1 MRKLNRL
8 LSFSLSFSFCLSASL
23 FLSLLLLLPLSLFL
37 CFFFIYPIQPARI
50 FFLLFCSSS
59 LLLFSF
65 LSVSVVPFVVR
76 TRVESEWFGVCGLSW
91 LSGGIRNHTGNQ
103 CVQGVGVSRPTNDE
117 SPRAYA
123 SGEIFAQK
131 KTKGD
136 ADSQREK
143 EREREK

>member
-23 FLSLLLLLPLSLFL
+23 FLSLLLLLSLSLFL
-37 CFFFIYPIQPARI
+37 CFFIYPIQPARI

-76 TRVESEWFGVCGLSW
+76 TRMESEWFGVCGLSW

-103 CVQGVGVSRPTNDE
+103 CVQGVGVSRPSNDE

-131 KTKGD
+131 KKNERGCRF
-136 ADSQREK
+136 SEG
-143 EREREK
+143 ERERER